1 MIKTNKTPSF
11 AEFVKKAF
19 RKEALE
25 IHVSVPGKIKEY
37 DSNTQKAIVVPL
49 LKKKWRNGSATLSD
63 LPVLSNVPVHCLS
76 SNNRKTFIHLPL
88 KKGDLGMIM
97 FCDRSIDN
105 YLSSSPQEG
114 EEVKSAFHDSP
125 RHHDL
130 SDAWFIPGILP
141 FKLALQNISSDDI
154 IIKNDTT
161 KITIDPNGK
170 ISIENNNYEL
180 IETLSTLIQNL
191 IDARVI
197 TLLGPQPFLAS
208 TIALLTQDKTK
219 IDSFKV

>member
-1 MIKTNKTPSF
+1 MIKTNKTPSL

-37 DSNTQKAIVVPL
+37 DGDTQRATVVPL
-49 LKKKWRNGSATLSD
+49 LKKKWNNSSSTLSD
-63 LPVLSNVPVHCLS
+63 LPILNNVPVHCLS
-76 SNNRKTFIHLPL
+76 ANNRKTFIHMPI

-114 EEVKSAFHDSP
+114 TEIKPIFHNSP

-141 FKLALQNISSDDI
+141 FKVALQNITTDDI
-154 IIKNDTT
+154 IIKNDNT
-161 KITIDPNGK
+161 KITIFPNGK
-170 ISIENNNYEL
+170 ISIENDTYEL
-180 IETLSTLIQNL
+180 IETLSTLVENL
-191 IDARVI
+191 VNARVL
-197 TLLGPQPFLAS
+197 TLMGPQPF
-208 TIALLTQDKTK
+208 TTNTLTNFIQDKLK
-219 IDSFKV
+219 IDSFKE

>member
-1 MIKTNKTPSF
+1 MIKTNKTPTL

-19 RKEALE
+19 RKEALKM
-25 IHVSVPGKIKEY
+25 HVSIPGKIKEY
-37 DSNTQKAIVVPL
+37 DKDTQKAIVVPL
-49 LKKKWRNGSATLSD
+49 LKKKWTNSSSTLSD

-76 SNNRKTFIHLPL
+76 ANNRKTFIHLPI

-105 YLSSSPQEG
+105 YLSVSPREG
-114 EEVKSAFHDSP
+114 EEVKSAFHNSP

-141 FKLALQNISSDDI
+141 FKVALQNITSDDI
-154 IIKNDTT
+154 IIKNDET
-161 KITIDPNGK
+161 KITIMPDGK
-170 ISIENNNYEL
+170 ITIENSNYEL

-208 TIALLTQDKTK
+208 TIALLMQDKLK
-219 IDSFKV
+219 IDSFK